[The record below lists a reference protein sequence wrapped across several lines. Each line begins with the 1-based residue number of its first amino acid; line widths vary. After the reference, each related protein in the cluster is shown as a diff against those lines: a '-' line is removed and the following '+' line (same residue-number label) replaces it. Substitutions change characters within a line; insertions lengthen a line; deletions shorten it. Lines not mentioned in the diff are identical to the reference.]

1 MKLNKCL
8 FIKNDELLE
17 KYNKN
22 WDKVGN
28 SVKKQ

>member
-8 FIKNDELLE
+8 FKKNDELLE
-17 KYNKN
+17 KYNKT
-22 WDKVGN
+22 DKVGN